1 MLAIL
6 FLIVIII
13 MAICF
18 AIALIRTAVWALFFR
33 VLNLG
38 FLPAGIGI
46 AEGIAET
53 GVYVLPSF
61 LGQLVEV
68 PLHFFL
74 TLWIQYYRFCLC
86 NTIINSIWKRIAS
99 YGKSVS

>member
-61 LGQLVEV
+61 LGQL
-68 PLHFFL
+68 FFPDSVD
-74 TLWIQYYRFCLC
+74 QYYRFCLC